1 MSQNEILLLKGDEIF
16 NLFQDR
22 EKEVMEAVKDAYV
35 VHRKGDSCL
44 PHSSFVNFP
53 NKEKERIIAL
63 PAYLGGRFDIAGM
76 KWIASFPGNLAKGLE
91 RASAQLTINSTETGF
106 PMAFMESSI
115 ISAKRTAASAVLA
128 ADYLRD
134 DLPVKTVGLVGCG
147 LINFETVRFLL
158 AARPEIE
165 TIRVFDLSR
174 ERGDQFVSKCR
185 ELSAD
190 TKYEF
195 AGSLDKILSSSD
207 VVALATTAVKPY
219 ITDLSSC
226 DAGTVI
232 LHTSLRDF
240 TANVMLESD
249 NLVDDVDHAVR
260 ANTSLHLAEQEAGN
274 RDFIRCE
281 IADVFTKDQAP
292 RPDANKIR
300 IFSPFGLGVLDLA
313 LAKMIYE
320 LAREQGKG
328 TTMDSFMP
336 APWFAR

>member
-16 NLFQDR
+16 NLFQGR

-35 VHRKGDSCL
+35 IHRKGDSCL
-44 PHSSFVNFP
+44 PHSSFVRFP

-76 KWIASFPGNLAKGLE
+76 KWIASFPGNLEKGLE
-91 RASAQLTINSTETGF
+91 RASAQLTLNSTETGF

-115 ISAKRTAASAVLA
+115 ISAKRTAASAALA
-128 ADYLRD
+128 GDYLRA

-147 LINFETVRFLL
+147 LINYETVRFLL

-165 TIRVFDLSR
+165 TVRVFDLSR
-174 ERGDQFVSKCR
+174 ERGDQFISKCH
-185 ELSAD
+185 ELSSD
-190 TKYEF
+190 IQYEF
-195 AGSLDKILSSSD
+195 VGSLGEILGQSD

-219 ITDLSSC
+219 ISDLSAC
-226 DAGTVI
+226 DPATVI

-240 TANVMLESD
+240 TANVILEAD
-249 NLVDDVDHAVR
+249 NLVDDVDHVMR
-260 ANTSLHLAEQEAGN
+260 AATSVHLAEQEVGH

-281 IADVFTKDQAP
+281 IADVFTSDQAP
-292 RPDANKIR
+292 RPDDSKIR
-300 IFSPFGLGVLDLA
+300 IFTPFGLGVLDLA

-320 LAREQGKG
+320 LASEQGKG
-328 TTMDSFMP
+328 TAMDSFMP